1 MTEQPQAQK
10 AENTTGL
17 AEQFAK
23 AGEAAQ
29 EITEAE
35 QLKALGL
42 PPTVKIETADEPLDL
57 VKADPNAEGPWI
69 QYDGIATVRTMT
81 PEAWRECGVKSDK
94 CCEWN
99 YLNKKRLPR
108 SLFNDAELQYLL
120 RRDGRFSLV
129 ED

>member
-1 MTEQPQAQK
+1 MPE
-10 AENTTGL
+10 AESNTAGL
-17 AEQFAK
+17 AEQFEK

-29 EITEAE
+29 QQTEAE

-42 PPTVKIETADEPLDL
+42 PPNVKIETADEPMELKL
-57 VKADPNAEGPWI
+57 PDPNAKGPWI
-69 QYDGIATVRTMT
+69 QYDGVAILRYMDAA
-81 PEAWRECGVKSDK
+81 AWAAADVPSTTYY
-94 CCEWN
+94 EWN

-108 SLFNDAELQYLL
+108 SIFSDEELQYLL